1 MTDKKRE
8 WDFGEYLRV
17 GEPEKRE
24 KALAWSAAIGLQQVD
39 GLTPSKYLYETA
51 LRNIEGDISIDDAK
65 KLIDSY
71 YESKTDRVGDDE
83 NQEEADKVSSRI
95 AKILSEKSFHFSPSY
110 LMAIHGKLFDGIYKF
125 AGKIRHYDITKNE
138 WVLNN
143 DSVMYASAFEIKM
156 ALDYDFEQERNY
168 SYNNLDTNQIITH
181 LAYFVSRLWQIH
193 AFSEGN
199 TRTTAVFT
207 IKYLRSLGFHATNEI
222 FANNS
227 WYFRNALVRANYQ
240 NVQKKIYPQS
250 EFLERFF
257 RNMLLGETNELKN
270 RFLHIN
276 YTEKS
281 GIGDEKSGIGDE
293 KSGIEKIV
301 NASRF
306 NSPTKA
312 RILKLVYALKFDE
325 IFGASTVM
333 GILSCKATAATAI
346 IQRMKDLTIIEAV
359 TGHGKGKY
367 RLARNPIFFP

>member
-8 WDFGEYLRV
+8 WNFGEYLRV

-24 KALAWSAAIGLQQVD
+24 KALAWSTAIGLQQVD

-71 YESKTDRVGDDE
+71 YESKTDRVEDDG

-125 AGKIRHYDITKNE
+125 AGKIRNYDITKKE
-138 WVLNN
+138 WILNG
-143 DSVMYASAFEIKM
+143 DTVMYASAFEIKM

-193 AFSEGN
+193 AFLEGN
-199 TRTTAVFT
+199 TRTTAVFS
-207 IKYLRSLGFHATNEI
+207 IKYLRSLGFHVTNEI

-227 WYFRNALVRANYQ
+227 WYFRNALVRANYR
-240 NVQKKIYPQS
+240 NIQKKIYPQS

-276 YTEKS
+276 YAKKS
-281 GIGDEKSGIGDE
+281 GIDVKKSGINTE

-306 NSPTKA
+306 NFPTKA

-333 GILSCKATAATAI
+333 DILPCKATAATAI
-346 IQRMKDLTIIEAV
+346 IQRMRDLAIVEAV
-359 TGHGKGKY
+359 SGHGKGKY
-367 RLARNPIFFP
+367 RLNRNPIFSP

>member
-39 GLTPSKYLYETA
+39 GLIPSKYLYETA

-71 YESKTDRVGDDE
+71 YESKTDRVEDDG

-110 LMAIHGKLFDGIYKF
+110 LIAIHGKLFDGIYQF
-125 AGKIRHYDITKNE
+125 AGKIRNYDITKKE
-138 WVLNN
+138 WIL
-143 DSVMYASAFEIKM
+143 DGDTVMYAAAFEIKM

-168 SYNNLDTNQIITH
+168 SYNDLDTDQIIEH

-207 IKYLRSLGFHATNEI
+207 IKYLRSLGFHVMNEI
-222 FANNS
+222 FVDNS
-227 WYFRNALVRANYQ
+227 WYFRNALVRANYR
-240 NVQKKIYPQS
+240 NIQKKIYPQS

-257 RNMLLGETNELKN
+257 RNMLLGEANELKN
-270 RFLHIN
+270 RFLHIK
-276 YTEKS
+276 YAK
-281 GIGDEKSGIGDE
+281 

-301 NASRF
+301 SASCF

-333 GILSCKATAATAI
+333 DILPCKATAATAI
-346 IQRMKDLTIIEAV
+346 IQRMKDLAIVDAV

-367 RLARNPIFFP
+367 RLTRNPIFSP